1 MKDGEYWKERFK
13 QMEEA
18 QNDTSIRKAQE
29 IQEQF
34 DRSLATIDGKIN
46 AWYQRLA
53 NNNGVSMQEARKML
67 DKGELKEFK
76 WNVDDYIKYAKENEI
91 SGAWEKQLEN
101 ASARVHISR
110 LEALKIETQQE
121 LEKLYGNITDSI
133 DKHIANTYANDFY
146 HTAYEVQKGIG
157 VGSRLQRLNP
167 DVVEK
172 IVCKPWAVDE
182 KNFSDRI
189 WENKTKLINNMH
201 NSLSRMCI
209 TGEAPDR
216 AIAEIAKSMGVSK
229 SQASR
234 LVMTESAAFANKARQ
249 DCMKELDVE
258 EFEVVETL
266 DSSTCEFCAGMDGK
280 HYAMNLFE
288 IGVTAPPF
296 HPNCYD
302 RETEILTNNGWKL
315 FEELN
320 EEDMVYTINAE
331 TMIPEWQKPINYIAY
346 QYTGNMLHFKNE
358 RTDVMVTPNHMMLVQ
373 NMDTSVKDK
382 RFKLRRADTIG
393 SKSKNRMTGGCKW
406 AGKIKEKEFLG
417 DKKVDIETY
426 LKFMAYWLSDGSCT
440 KRGNNSYTIK
450 IAQCNNQWMA
460 DSLKTLPFSMHIY
473 DESIEIYDNS
483 LGKYLEKFGKCTDKY
498 IPENIKA
505 LSPELIKVF
514 LIAYS
519 KADGYVKEG
528 KRWKGYQFDDSISFF
543 TTSNQ
548 LAADLGELIMK
559 AGGRPSYR
567 LNHSKGK
574 EIEFRNGKYTIN
586 NDCWIVN
593 WNTQIYS
600 WICNMEVEQIR
611 YNDYVY
617 CVEVKKYNTLLT
629 RRNGKVIWCGNCRG
643 CTCPYF
649 NDEFT
654 VGEERAARGKD
665 GKTYYVPS
673 DMTYEEWEKAFVE

>member
-18 QNDTSIRKAQE
+18 QHDTSLKKAQE

-34 DRSLATIDGKIN
+34 DRSLAAIDGKIN

-53 NNNGVSMQEARKML
+53 TNNGVSMQEARKML

-76 WNVDDYIKYAKENEI
+76 WNVDDYIQYAKENEI
-91 SGAWEKQLEN
+91 NGAWEKQLEN

-121 LEKLYGNITDSI
+121 LEKLYGNITDNI

-157 VGSRLQRLNP
+157 VGIRLQRLNP

-189 WENKTKLINNMH
+189 LENKTKLINNMH

-216 AIAEIAKSMGVSK
+216 AITEIAKSMGVSK

-266 DSSTCEFCAGMDGK
+266 DSNTCELCAGMDGK

-288 IGVTAPPF
+288 VGVTAPPF
-296 HPNCYD
+296 HP
-302 RETEILTNNGWKL
+302 
-315 FEELN
+315 
-320 EEDMVYTINAE
+320 
-331 TMIPEWQKPINYIAY
+331 
-346 QYTGNMLHFKNE
+346 
-358 RTDVMVTPNHMMLVQ
+358 
-373 NMDTSVKDK
+373 
-382 RFKLRRADTIG
+382 
-393 SKSKNRMTGGCKW
+393 
-406 AGKIKEKEFLG
+406 
-417 DKKVDIETY
+417 
-426 LKFMAYWLSDGSCT
+426 
-440 KRGNNSYTIK
+440 
-450 IAQCNNQWMA
+450 
-460 DSLKTLPFSMHIY
+460 
-473 DESIEIYDNS
+473 
-483 LGKYLEKFGKCTDKY
+483 
-498 IPENIKA
+498 
-505 LSPELIKVF
+505 
-514 LIAYS
+514 
-519 KADGYVKEG
+519 
-528 KRWKGYQFDDSISFF
+528 
-543 TTSNQ
+543 
-548 LAADLGELIMK
+548 
-559 AGGRPSYR
+559 
-567 LNHSKGK
+567 
-574 EIEFRNGKYTIN
+574 
-586 NDCWIVN
+586 
-593 WNTQIYS
+593 
-600 WICNMEVEQIR
+600 
-611 YNDYVY
+611 
-617 CVEVKKYNTLLT
+617 
-629 RRNGKVIWCGNCRG
+629 NCRG

-673 DMTYEEWEKAFVE
+673 DMTYNEWKDSFVDDGDKSGFESNDNKNTLSNVHT

>member
-1 MKDGEYWKERFK
+1 MRDSKYWRDRFK
-13 QMEEA
+13 QLEIA
-18 QNDTSIRKAQE
+18 QNDQSIEKSRE
-29 IQEQF
+29 VQEQF
-34 DRSLATIDGKIN
+34 DRSLHAIDGKIN
-46 AWYQRLA
+46 AWYQRIA
-53 NNNGVSMQEARKML
+53 KNNNISMTEAKKL
-67 DKGELKEFK
+67 LSDKELKEFK
-76 WNVDDYIKYAKENEI
+76 WNVDDYIQYAKENEI
-91 SGAWEKQLEN
+91 NGAWEKQLEN

-234 LVMTESAAFANKARQ
+234 LVMTESAAFSNKARK

-266 DSSTCEFCAGMDGK
+266 DSSTCEFCARMDGK

-296 HPNCYD
+296 HP
-302 RETEILTNNGWKL
+302 
-315 FEELN
+315 
-320 EEDMVYTINAE
+320 
-331 TMIPEWQKPINYIAY
+331 
-346 QYTGNMLHFKNE
+346 
-358 RTDVMVTPNHMMLVQ
+358 
-373 NMDTSVKDK
+373 
-382 RFKLRRADTIG
+382 
-393 SKSKNRMTGGCKW
+393 
-406 AGKIKEKEFLG
+406 
-417 DKKVDIETY
+417 
-426 LKFMAYWLSDGSCT
+426 
-440 KRGNNSYTIK
+440 
-450 IAQCNNQWMA
+450 
-460 DSLKTLPFSMHIY
+460 
-473 DESIEIYDNS
+473 
-483 LGKYLEKFGKCTDKY
+483 
-498 IPENIKA
+498 
-505 LSPELIKVF
+505 
-514 LIAYS
+514 
-519 KADGYVKEG
+519 
-528 KRWKGYQFDDSISFF
+528 
-543 TTSNQ
+543 
-548 LAADLGELIMK
+548 
-559 AGGRPSYR
+559 
-567 LNHSKGK
+567 
-574 EIEFRNGKYTIN
+574 
-586 NDCWIVN
+586 
-593 WNTQIYS
+593 
-600 WICNMEVEQIR
+600 
-611 YNDYVY
+611 
-617 CVEVKKYNTLLT
+617 
-629 RRNGKVIWCGNCRG
+629 NCRG

-673 DMTYEEWEKAFVE
+673 DMTYEDWKKAFVDGKSDVGLKEVPLKKQTSNSIREDAQKKNDDFVPAKTIEEAQEYAKQFCNDGFMAKTFKGKIDYKGISLENANAINKALANAYGNMELEKISGIKIVSPTSALGKKAFKDGSDAVFSYSPIEHGIFANKDILKNQKTFEEYAKKSKDAWNTVMENIDSLSGSQKELALLYKEAGRSLVDGDTIEGMFTHELGHHVQWTLLDTSTNNSVGSNMKKYAPNISGYANASKSEYLAESFSAYMKGERDILDPEYVKYMDKHSIT